1 MKNIFILLSLATA
14 TATLASLPTVN
25 IDSLGTVTG
34 AISKLSDT
42 VAVYHAI
49 PYAKPPTDKLRW
61 QPPVEYGAFIKPP
74 STAPPLATDACPL
87 GTHLMAHL
95 FPKTASFSMSLHHSQ
110 NLWHLFQ

>member
-14 TATLASLPTVN
+14 TATLASLPTVAV
-25 IDSLGTVTG
+25 DSLGTVTG

-61 QPPVEYGAFIKPP
+61 QPPVEYGAF
-74 STAPPLATDACPL
+74 LA
-87 GTHLMAHL
+87 
-95 FPKTASFSMSLHHSQ
+95 
-110 NLWHLFQ
+110 NLIVPTRQLRML